1 MTIEKIVRA
10 FEDDVDKKANR
21 GLKVTDDIFIE
32 NVIINELVLNPQI
45 QPSKCAI
52 AIDEKY
58 NMNMTGND
66 VIRVFKSN
74 SLKLG
79 NVQERINMLICAD
92 ETAEILRKII
102 VDKDVTLFDEYHKS
116 LDRYKNHRQIFRMVF
131 FAVINKIPQ
140 LKNSPSI
147 EVIMKNFGSTYC
159 KNCLNALIRITMNL
173 CDSSSNASQ
182 KQKSESEIK
191 YDELFDE
198 YERVNQTLE
207 DLQEEFNDR
216 ISEIKQQEITEFFS
230 MLNSEKYG
238 CIIDELF
245 TLRKGFNQLRKTD
258 YQFPKEIES
267 IGVVFSK
274 FMQLIKD
281 SGIDPMIRPETV
293 MTVTAG
299 DIENYQYEGT
309 PFESGHQEKKVKTIS
324 TGWIWKEKN
333 IIISQPKIREIE

>member
-10 FEDDVDKKANR
+10 FEDDVDKKASR

-66 VIRVFKSN
+66 VIRVFKSS

-79 NVQERINMLICAD
+79 MVQERINMLIGAGKA
-92 ETAEILRKII
+92 AEILRKII
-102 VDKDVTLFDEYHKS
+102 VNKDASLFDEYHKY
-116 LDRYKNHRQIFRMVF
+116 LDEYKNHRQIFRMVL

-140 LKNSPSI
+140 LKKSPSI
-147 EVIMKNFGSTYC
+147 EVIMKTFGSTYC
-159 KNCLNALIRITMNL
+159 KNCLNALIRITMNF
-173 CDSSSNASQ
+173 CGSSSDAP
-182 KQKSESEIK
+182 QKSESEIK
-191 YDELFDE
+191 YDELFEE